1 MPRRRCYNSSAG
13 QYAVYIT
20 IAATPSSQAA
30 TVFRVPSLPVQ
41 YQILT
46 AINQV
51 QTTNITSFYNEYET
65 FILNII
71 QYVTDRVSLDKI
83 IKDLTPLHTAI
94 HTAAEAD
101 EILLVVQ
108 KIMLSIINNIA
119 AGVDINLILVR
130 ITYLQEQL
138 RQATNLPVVYNDIAE
153 LIAYVMDQIINRES
167 LENVITNLTAIQ
179 TAMAAEAELAE
190 GIINIQRVIISIIE
204 NIIECVDINL
214 ILSRIAYL
222 QGLVKAYFH

>member
-1 MPRRRCYNSSAG
+1 
-13 QYAVYIT
+13 
-20 IAATPSSQAA
+20 
-30 TVFRVPSLPVQ
+30 
-41 YQILT
+41 
-46 AINQV
+46 
-51 QTTNITSFYNEYET
+51 
-65 FILNII
+65 
-71 QYVTDRVSLDKI
+71 VTDRVSLDKI